1 MQLKLSTHQTTVMTV
16 GVPPEAD
23 AEKLQRELYYAL
35 PDGYPM
41 PRLKDG
47 IVIAVESLAEHLDDK
62 EEEFEDST
70 LEDFF
75 RSLMEQKGEADEFIF
90 IPA

>member
-1 MQLKLSTHQTTVMTV
+1 MTV
-16 GVPPEAD
+16 RVPPEVD
-23 AEKLQRELYYAL
+23 TDKLTSELYYAL

-47 IVIAVESLAEHLDDK
+47 ICIPASNLQEHLDDK
-62 EEEFEDST
+62 EEEFEDAT

-90 IPA
+90 IPG